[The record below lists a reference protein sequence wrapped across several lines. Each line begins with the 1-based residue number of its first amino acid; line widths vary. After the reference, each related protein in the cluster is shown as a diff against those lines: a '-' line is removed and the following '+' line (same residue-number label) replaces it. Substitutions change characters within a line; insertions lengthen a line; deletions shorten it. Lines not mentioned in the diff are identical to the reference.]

1 VSILKTLER
10 LWRDIRTTVPRYGR
24 REYHFKHYLAEF
36 VFKKTFDFDER
47 LDAFFEIMS
56 VTYPI
61 NENINE

>member
-1 VSILKTLER
+1 MQFLDILCINMFEF
-10 LWRDIRTTVPRYGR
+10 V
-24 REYHFKHYLAEF
+24 F
-36 VFKKTFDFDER
+36 VFKKTFDFDE